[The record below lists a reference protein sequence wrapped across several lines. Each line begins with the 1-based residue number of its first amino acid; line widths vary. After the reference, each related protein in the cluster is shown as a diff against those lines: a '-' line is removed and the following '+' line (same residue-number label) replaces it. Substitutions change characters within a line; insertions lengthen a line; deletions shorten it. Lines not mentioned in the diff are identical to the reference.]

1 MINIGTMFF
10 LLIIFFAIIGAMRGW
25 TKEVI
30 ATSGLIL
37 ALFTINQFGSLI
49 MMKIVGST
57 GDPVIDT
64 IETRRQIFY
73 IFSIITWVIAF
84 FSYQGPALA
93 GGKVAARL
101 RIRDSFQDKFM
112 GLAVGALNGYLVIGA
127 TLSYVEYIL
136 IAPGN
141 WERLPAG
148 IAYPF
153 PIETVT
159 RLDILPL
166 MNFLPMPILAP
177 YLAILLV
184 LVFLF
189 VIIVMI

>member
-1 MINIGTMFF
+1 MINISTMFW
-10 LLIIFFAIIGAMRGW
+10 LLITFFAVIGAMRGW

-37 ALFTINQFGSLI
+37 ALFTINQFGGLI
-49 MMKIVGST
+49 MGFVGGT
-57 GDPVIDT
+57 GDPVVDT
-64 IETRRQIFY
+64 VEVRRQIFY
-73 IFSIITWVIAF
+73 IFSIITWIIAF

-112 GLAVGALNGYLVIGA
+112 GLIVGALNGYLVVGA
-127 TLSYVEYIL
+127 TLSYIEYIL
-136 IAPGN
+136 RAPGN

-153 PIETVT
+153 PAETIT
-159 RLDILPL
+159 RMDILPL
-166 MNFLPMPILAP
+166 MNLLPMPMLAP

-184 LVFLF
+184 VVFLF